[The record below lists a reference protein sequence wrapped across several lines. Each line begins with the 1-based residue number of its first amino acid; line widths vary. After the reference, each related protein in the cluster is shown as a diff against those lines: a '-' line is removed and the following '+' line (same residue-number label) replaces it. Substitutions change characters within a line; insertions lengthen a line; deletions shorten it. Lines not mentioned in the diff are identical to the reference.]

1 MTKGRR
7 KQQVLDSTD
16 NCKLGV
22 NMKSSDEYEKIRTS
36 SEAKECIREWMNSA
50 NYEEHRMPSDIFK
63 FWYDIIYDDNI
74 TFLKEVLSSCNE
86 SEKRLLL
93 NGRFQFQ
100 NQCPLKATK
109 RNFQKLPCKFERP
122 LFIAVHFQSKMVLNA
137 MLETG
142 IDPLQV
148 DCGGNNIIHGMI
160 MSSALESESQYKDVY
175 EQIMKSIDK
184 EDKTQLLFAENS
196 DGFRPLEYASKMN
209 EFVLMERILQTRG
222 IYAFSRGT
230 IGVYEQ
236 IYYDVTDYE
245 HVGKGRYL
253 KSPVW
258 YVTHLTQEA
267 LQRKETRDVIL
278 SPTMM
283 SWYSFKEESTSCLK
297 YTWFFFRI
305 LFHVMVFIGSGF
317 LKVSFIQIRKDHT
330 RHYTCE
336 EVINGTA
343 VNLTNCERK
352 AKLSLCSMYWEY
364 FAMSSSLRLVIL
376 ISAILLI
383 KNVIAGVISFGK
395 TYCTKKGLDRR
406 IVSGGALVS
415 TRFYDRAQFL
425 LPLSIVICYIFL
437 YLDIRYYTGHYWHHP
452 LADLWHN
459 LAIISFVCVILL
471 NSWALLYFF
480 QFLPHI
486 GYFVLAV
493 QQMVGET
500 FKFTLIFMLFLF
512 GFSEA
517 FANVLF
523 VNGFCDVPEFNGTSM
538 SLYSTFTV
546 MLNMVSFSEYV
557 QSNISL
563 AFVHVTYVMLVGVLL
578 INFLVALMTDSMYNV
593 SEYRTILMILQRLH
607 RSMLLEW
614 KHSGCCCICCRRKR
628 KQYLVKENG
637 RLYLPCFVRRILKY
651 R

>member
-1 MTKGRR
+1 MTKGKK
-7 KQQVLDSTD
+7 KQHTLNNKDT
-16 NCKLGV
+16 CKSGV
-22 NMKSSDEYEKIRTS
+22 NMKSSDEYEKMRTC
-36 SEAKECIREWMNSA
+36 SEAQECIREWMNST
-50 NYEEHRMPSDIFK
+50 NYEEHRMPSDMFK
-63 FWYDIIYDDNI
+63 FWYNAIYDDNI
-74 TFLKEVLSSCNE
+74 TFVKEVLSSCNE
-86 SEKRLLL
+86 YEKRLLL
-93 NGRFQFQ
+93 NGSFQFQ
-100 NQCPLKATK
+100 NQCPLKATE
-109 RNFQKLPCKFERP
+109 RNFQKLPCKFELP

-142 IDPLQV
+142 VDPFQV

-160 MSSALESESQYKDVY
+160 MSSALEPENQYKDVY
-175 EQIMKSIDK
+175 EQVMNFIAR
-184 EDKTQLLFAENS
+184 EDKKLLLFAENS

-209 EFVLMERILQTRG
+209 EFVLMECILQTKG
-222 IYAFSRGT
+222 VYAFSRGT

-258 YVTHLTQEA
+258 FVTHLTPEA
-267 LQRKETRDVIL
+267 LKRKETRDVIL

-283 SWYSFKEESTSCLK
+283 SWYKFKEESTSCLM
-297 YTWFFFRI
+297 YTWVFFRI
-305 LFHVMVFIGSGF
+305 LFHVMVFIGSGS
-317 LKVSFIQIRKDHT
+317 LKEAFVQIRHDYNI
-330 RHYTCE
+330 HYTCE
-336 EVINGTA
+336 DVINGTS

-352 AKLSLCSMYWEY
+352 VMLTLCSLFWGDI
-364 FAMSSSLRLVIL
+364 AMSASLQLVIV
-376 ISAILLI
+376 ISTILLL
-383 KNVIAGVISFGK
+383 KSVISGVLSFGK
-395 TYCTKKGLDRR
+395 TYCTKKGLDRK

-415 TRFYDRAQFL
+415 TRFYDMAQFL
-425 LPLSIVICYIFL
+425 LALSIVNCYIFL
-437 YLDIRYYTGHYWHHP
+437 ILDSLFYNHHLL
-452 LADLWHN
+452 LAGISHS
-459 LAIISFVCVILL
+459 LAVISFVCVILL

-523 VNGFCDVPEFNGTSM
+523 VNGFCDVPEFSGTSM

-578 INFLVALMTDSMYNV
+578 INFLIALMANSMYNV

-637 RLYLPCFVRRILKY
+637 RLYLPCFVQRIMKN